1 MEDQEIVELF
11 WGRDEGAI
19 PAVQAKYGSRLF
31 RLAEQ
36 LLESRQDAEECV
48 NDTWWNAWNA
58 IPPEWPAHLPAYL
71 VRVCRNLALDRLDRR
86 NAGKRR
92 GETLA
97 GELEAC
103 IPDALRSRADV
114 DYQELGSLLTDFLNA
129 LPEEQRLVFLRRYW
143 FGDPVAEI
151 ARRYGFGGSKVKV
164 MLMRTRNRLR
174 EYLKKE
180 GITL

>member
-71 VRVCRNLALDRLDRR
+71 ARVCRNLALDRLDRR

-97 GELEAC
+97 GL
-103 IPDALRSRADV
+103 
-114 DYQELGSLLTDFLNA
+114 FL
-129 LPEEQRLVFLRRYW
+129 W
-143 FGDPVAEI
+143 
-151 ARRYGFGGSKVKV
+151 GG
-164 MLMRTRNRLR
+164 R
-174 EYLKKE
+174 
-180 GITL
+180 